1 MKNLSSILTF
11 IILLAIQPYTVVAQ
25 TVHLEKGKIEYKGS
39 VKLDGGQVDLYNR
52 AKEALQ
58 SLVKTSDSEGLQ
70 EEHDSSEL
78 KVKGYIKL
86 ISPYSIIKTVHY
98 TIKLSTE
105 DGKYKYRIE
114 DVFIR
119 EKIRGG
125 KTTDT
130 PSEDLVKGMD
140 TSGPTAINTE
150 KQLNEIDMDF
160 QQLLDRIRNK
170 MEEAMARK

>member
-1 MKNLSSILTF
+1 M
-11 IILLAIQPYTVVAQ
+11 
-25 TVHLEKGKIEYKGS
+25 
-39 VKLDGGQVDLYNR
+39 
-52 AKEALQ
+52 
-58 SLVKTSDSEGLQ
+58 
-70 EEHDSSEL
+70 
-78 KVKGYIKL
+78 
-86 ISPYSIIKTVHY
+86 
-98 TIKLSTE
+98 
-105 DGKYKYRIE
+105 
-114 DVFIR
+114 FIR

-170 MEEAMARK
+170 MEEGMARK